1 MADVATGT
9 VATVRGP
16 RPAADLGR
24 TLMHEHVFAVS
35 AALANDRPELA
46 FPDGRQA
53 ALDAVVARL
62 QQVRDAGIDT
72 IVDVTVFGHDRDVPA
87 IVEINDRVDLNIVVA
102 TGFYTEDLP
111 SKTFEIRQALA
122 RQRGG
127 NFLVDV
133 FVADIVDG
141 IGSTGVQ
148 AGIIKCVTGPAG
160 LTRGA
165 KGLLRAS
172 AIAARETGVPIT
184 THSDPQSRG
193 GLHQLGLFAAEGVD
207 LTRVVIGHSGDTT
220 DVDYLRAVMD
230 TGATIASDR
239 FGYAVQGAPTMLER
253 VAVIAELCRRGYAD
267 RIVVSHD
274 AMLHTDWL
282 ESGGGTAMYPH
293 WEPTYI
299 PTAVVP
305 ALRDA
310 GVSEADLQQIL
321 VDTPARLLACAAP
334 LPKERD
340 HQHT

>member
-1 MADVATGT
+1 VTTGT
-9 VATVRGP
+9 IATVRGQ
-16 RPAADLGR
+16 RAATDLGR

-46 FPDGRQA
+46 YPDGKQA
-53 ALDAVVARL
+53 AIDAVVARL
-62 QQVRDAGIDT
+62 RQVKHAGIDT
-72 IVDVTVFGHDRDVPA
+72 IVDVTVFGHDRDIPSL
-87 IVEINDRVDLNIVVA
+87 VEINDRADLNIVVA

-111 SKTFEIRQALA
+111 SKTFEIRQGLA
-122 RQRGG
+122 RQGGG
-127 NFLVDV
+127 NFFVDV
-133 FVADIVDG
+133 FLADIVDG
-141 IGSTGVQ
+141 IGTTGVR
-148 AGIIKCVTGPAG
+148 AGIIKCVTGPQG

-193 GLHQLGLFAAEGVD
+193 GLEQLALFAAEKVD

-220 DVDYLRAVMD
+220 DLDYLKAVMD

-239 FGYAVQGAPTMLER
+239 FGYALEGTPTTQER
-253 VAVIAELCRRGYAD
+253 VAVIAALCSQGYAD

-282 ESGGGTAMYPH
+282 GPEYLAMYPD
-293 WEPTYI
+293 WTPTYI
-299 PTAVVP
+299 PTAVLP

-310 GVSEADLQQIL
+310 GVSEADIHQIL
-321 VDTPARLLACAAP
+321 VDTPARLLACAVP
-334 LPKERD
+334 S
-340 HQHT
+340 

>member
-1 MADVATGT
+1 MTTDGT
-9 VATVRGP
+9 VATVRG
-16 RPAADLGR
+16 RRRANGLGR

-46 FPDGRQA
+46 YPRGKQA
-53 ALDAVVARL
+53 ALDSVVARL
-62 QQVRDAGIDT
+62 QQVKDAGIDT

-87 IVEINDRVDLNIVVA
+87 LVEVNARVDLNIVVA

-122 RQRGG
+122 RRQGR
-127 NFLVDV
+127 NFFADV
-133 FVADIVDG
+133 FIADIVDG
-141 IGSTGVQ
+141 IGHTGVH

-160 LTRGA
+160 LTRGS

-184 THSDPQSRG
+184 THSDPHVRG
-193 GLHQLGLFAAEGVD
+193 GLEQLDLFATEGMD

-220 DVDYLRAVMD
+220 DIDYLKALMD
-230 TGATIASDR
+230 TGATMASDR
-239 FGYAVQGAPTMLER
+239 FGYDVEGAATMHER
-253 VAVIAELCRRGYAD
+253 VAVIATLCDQGYAD

-282 ESGGGTAMYPH
+282 EPGGGTAMYPH

-299 PTAVVP
+299 STEVLP
-305 ALRDA
+305 ALSAA
-310 GVSEADLQQIL
+310 GVSDADLHQIL
-321 VDTPARLLACAAP
+321 VDTPARLLACSAS
-334 LPKERD
+334 R
-340 HQHT
+340 

>member
-1 MADVATGT
+1 VTT
-9 VATVRGP
+9 REVSTIRG
-16 RPAADLGR
+16 RRSTADLGR

-46 FPDGRQA
+46 YPNGRQA
-53 ALDAVVARL
+53 ALDAAVARL
-62 QQVRDAGIDT
+62 RQVHDAGIDT
-72 IVDVTVFGHDRDVPA
+72 IVDVTVFGHDRDIPA
-87 IVEINDRVDLNIVVA
+87 LVEINDRVDLNIVVA
-102 TGFYTEDLP
+102 TGYYTEDLP

-127 NFLVDV
+127 NFFVDV
-133 FVADIVDG
+133 FLADIVDG
-141 IGSTGVQ
+141 IGTTGVH
-148 AGIIKCVTGPAG
+148 AGIIKCVTGSAG

-184 THSDPQSRG
+184 THSDPHTRG
-193 GLHQLGLFAAEGVD
+193 GLEQLALFASENVD

-220 DVDYLRAVMD
+220 DTDYLKALMD

-239 FGYAVQGAPTMLER
+239 FGYDVAGTPTMQER
-253 VAVIAELCRRGYAD
+253 VAVIAALCDQGYAD

-282 ESGGGTAMYPH
+282 EPGGGTAMYPH

-305 ALRDA
+305 ALRAA
-310 GVSEADLQQIL
+310 GVSDGDLDEIL
-321 VDTPARLLACAAP
+321 IHTPARLLACAAP
-334 LPKERD
+334 I
-340 HQHT
+340 

>member
-1 MADVATGT
+1 MTAGA
-9 VATVRGP
+9 VATVRGQ
-16 RPAADLGR
+16 RCAADLGS

-35 AALANDRPELA
+35 AALANDRPEIA
-46 FPDGRQA
+46 FPNGKPA
-53 ALDAVVARL
+53 AIDAVVKRL
-62 QQVRDAGIDT
+62 QQVKDAGIDT
-72 IVDVTVFGHDRDVPA
+72 IVDVTVFGHDRDIPSL
-87 IVEINDRVDLNIVVA
+87 VEINDRVDLNIVVA

-127 NFLVDV
+127 NFFVDV

-141 IGSTGVQ
+141 IGATGVH

-184 THSDPQSRG
+184 THSDPHTRG
-193 GLHQLGLFAAEGVD
+193 GLEQLEMFAAEGVD

-220 DVDYLRAVMD
+220 DIEYLKAIMD

-239 FGYAVQGAPTMLER
+239 FGYDVTGAATTQER
-253 VAVIAELCRRGYAD
+253 VAVIADLCRQGYAD

-282 ESGGGTAMYPH
+282 DAEYTARYPH

-299 PTAVVP
+299 PTTVVP

-310 GVSEADLQQIL
+310 GVSDTDLHQIL
-321 VDTPARLLACAAP
+321 VDTPARLLACAP
-334 LPKERD
+334 P
-340 HQHT
+340 T